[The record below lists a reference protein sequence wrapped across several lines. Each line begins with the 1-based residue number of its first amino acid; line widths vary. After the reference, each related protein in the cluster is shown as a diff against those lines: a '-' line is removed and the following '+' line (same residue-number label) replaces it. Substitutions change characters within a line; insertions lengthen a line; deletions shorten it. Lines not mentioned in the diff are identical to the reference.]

1 MTPWIFLYEKA
12 TVKYSIIAMQ
22 CHSGTI
28 STKALA
34 VLNSSIA
41 GHYERARCLY
51 IQDKRNRSVYVE
63 KISKFAN
70 YSKNYYI
77 CSRIA
82 NRIVIT
88 MNIEFEDVSLEE
100 LYVSGTTT
108 DIRYRKLAKD
118 VVKQYVK
125 VVNYIRAARRIEDL
139 YYIKSLHYEKK
150 KGDLN
155 GVDAVWINRQ
165 YRLLFNSSPDEEGI
179 VVNALLF
186 EISKHYE

>member
-1 MTPWIFLYEKA
+1 
-12 TVKYSIIAMQ
+12 
-22 CHSGTI
+22 
-28 STKALA
+28 
-34 VLNSSIA
+34 
-41 GHYERARCLY
+41 
-51 IQDKRNRSVYVE
+51 
-63 KISKFAN
+63 
-70 YSKNYYI
+70 
-77 CSRIA
+77 
-82 NRIVIT
+82 

-108 DIRYRKLAKD
+108 DSRYRKLAKD

-139 YYIKSLHYEKK
+139 YCIKSLHYEKK